1 LWEEY
6 VKNESK
12 ESKLLHQIDK
22 FEMILQAYEYM
33 KKYRLEELKE
43 FLKEKEKIK
52 EEVLLKL
59 LEKLI

>member
-1 LWEEY
+1 M
-6 VKNESK
+6 
-12 ESKLLHQIDK
+12 LHQIDK

>member
-1 LWEEY
+1 MWEEY